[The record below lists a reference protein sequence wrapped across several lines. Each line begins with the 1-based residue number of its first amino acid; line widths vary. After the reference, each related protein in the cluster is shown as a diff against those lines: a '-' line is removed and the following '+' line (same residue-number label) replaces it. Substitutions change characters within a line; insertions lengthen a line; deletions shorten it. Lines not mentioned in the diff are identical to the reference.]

1 MPIQKC
7 KLKSGKSGW
16 KWGKSGKCYSKRD
29 DALNQM
35 KAIHASQNR
44 ARASGRNR

>member
-16 KWGKSGKCYSKRD
+16 KWGKSGKCHSKRS

-35 KAIHASQNR
+35 KAIHASQDRVR
-44 ARASGRNR
+44 AY